1 MIFFLDS
8 SVFIESKKN
17 YYAPD
22 ICSAFW
28 CWLSKE
34 CLSNSNIRSI
44 QDVLDELK
52 AGNDDLPKWVQTKLP
67 GDFFI
72 PTSKDVDIVDE
83 RRRMQDALEHRT
95 DLKSA
100 KVRSFLAKADLW
112 LIAAA
117 KIKGGCVVTNE
128 RANPGQGSI
137 KIPSVAEYFGVKSC
151 TIFDVMRTCGVRLCN
166 YDTEGEKQDIV
177 FKDCRAVVT
186 KIPSLFNHNSGLSQ
200 DEPELD

>member
-8 SVFIESKKN
+8 SVFIEGRKN

-28 CWLSKE
+28 RWLSAE
-34 CLSNSNIRSI
+34 CSSNPNIRSI

-52 AGNDDLPKWVQTKLP
+52 AGNDDLPMWVQTRLP
-67 GDFFI
+67 KDFFM
-72 PTSKDVDIVDE
+72 PTTRDVDIVNE
-83 RRRMQDALEHRT
+83 RRRMQDALECRT

-100 KVRSFLAKADLW
+100 KLRNFLAKADLW

-117 KIKGGCVVTNE
+117 KIKDGCVVTNE
-128 RANPGQGSI
+128 RAKPGQGSI

-151 TIFDVMRTCGVRLCN
+151 TIFDVMRTFGVRLCD
-166 YDTEGEKQDIV
+166 YDTEGEKPDLV
-177 FKDCRAVVT
+177 FKDCRVVSPE
-186 KIPSLFNHNSGLSQ
+186 IPLLLDHHSGIG
-200 DEPELD
+200 